1 MKWLYFRQ
9 ANGIANDNGLISHHA
24 GTNSTLRTS
33 ALLKYENL
41 ESILPFDALDA
52 SSNWAGDDPNGITTG
67 NSDAYVGV
75 VMIFKSPVHAL
86 AQDGHGTT
94 LFIAA
99 DKVYLQTTANSASTC
114 VDIINFIESSEDNV
128 IQIADVTRDIFCP
141 GVLTV
146 NHIEIAQNHRL
157 S

>member
-9 ANGIANDNGLISHHA
+9 SSGIANDNGVISHHG

-41 ESILPFDALDA
+41 ESILPFDDTAV
-52 SSNWAGDDPNGITTG
+52 DDPNGVTTSG
-67 NSDAYVGV
+67 AGEYIGV

-99 DKVYLQTTANSASTC
+99 DKVYLETTANSASTC
-114 VDIINFIESSEDNV
+114 VDIIKFIESSEDNV

-146 NHIEIAQNHRL
+146 KHIEIAQNHRL